1 MTRNWLFSQ
10 QSQLAVTN
18 AALPNMPESSSSPLG
33 ATDSTVDSEDEE
45 EDNDSDDS
53 EMDDWEPRTPQPFTP
68 QNLCE

>member
-1 MTRNWLFSQ
+1 M
-10 QSQLAVTN
+10 TN
-18 AALPNMPESSSSPLG
+18 AALPNMPEASSSPLG